1 METKKLS
8 KSEFVEV
15 AKAIG
20 TATYQIVSNGN
31 DWFEQLCDGETVYQ
45 HKLLTIKCVK
55 SDTLFGDHQEASRI
69 KDATG
74 HTCAFVQE
82 SGSFVYYS
90 LVPITKREKA
100 IAERLVRLYAR
111 CVALKKATPMP
122 HQPNEIAMAA

>member
-1 METKKLS
+1 MMIKKVN
-8 KSEFVEV
+8 KNEFVEV

-31 DWFEQLCDGETVYQ
+31 DWFEQLSDGKTVYQ
-45 HKLLTIKCVK
+45 HKLLTIKSVK
-55 SDTLFGDHQEASRI
+55 SDTLFGDHQEPSRI

-74 HTCAFVQE
+74 RTCAFVQE
-82 SGSFVYYS
+82 SGSFVYYC

-111 CVALKKATPMP
+111 CVALKRTTPLP
-122 HQPNEIAMAA
+122 HQPNEIALAA